1 VRAAGVLRHPRKE
14 DRCAARR
21 ARSNEEAKVAT
32 VTKTTVEVAVGQY
45 TYRAELDGNAVDL
58 YRDGA
63 YAGKATWGG
72 KHLEDFPKVLST
84 DAEDRLNAAILQNL
98 QKAWRAAPNAEGDDR
113 DNANGP
119 LYETAPDAPSPDA
132 GNTGQMG
139 NETKKPSR
147 QGEKEVGTGGPGG
160 DPNTGE
166 VGGQAVK
173 PHRRAIGDG
182 FRPPPDRSKRS

>member
-1 VRAAGVLRHPRKE
+1 M
-14 DRCAARR
+14 
-21 ARSNEEAKVAT
+21 AT
-32 VTKTTVEVAVGQY
+32 VTKTTVEVAVGEY
-45 TYRAELDGNAVDL
+45 TYRAELDGNAVEL

-72 KHLEDFPKVLST
+72 KRLEGFPQVLST
-84 DAEDRLNAAILQNL
+84 DAEDRLNNAILQNL
-98 QKAWRAAPNAEGDDR
+98 QKAWRSSPNAEGDDR

-119 LYETAPDAPSPDA
+119 LYETARREEAAAAPGDETPDAA
-132 GNTGQMG
+132 NRGQMG
-139 NETKKPSR
+139 NEKNKPSR

-173 PHRRAIGDG
+173 PHRRAVGDG